1 MSEIILL
8 NASLICT
15 NTEKPLLSWY
25 KSCTFSKFSRQSIDY
40 ITKPKYY
47 TEFNTIFILV
57 AMAIHRLDK
66 NLVYRKKERN
76 YFELCL
82 RKSQNVILLTS
93 GQSILNDETKNH
105 IRFNTYF
112 LLYFID
118 VVRVIRDR
126 KERRN
131 CFHFWF
137 Y

>member
-1 MSEIILL
+1 
-8 NASLICT
+8 
-15 NTEKPLLSWY
+15 
-25 KSCTFSKFSRQSIDY
+25 
-40 ITKPKYY
+40 
-47 TEFNTIFILV
+47 
-57 AMAIHRLDK
+57 MAIHRLDK

-131 CFHFWF
+131 CFHF
-137 Y
+137 